1 MTPLDSGDIGDALQ
15 ACIKAFIVKPH
26 QTKPTFYSKMLKS
39 RQLIINTKLVQTQT
53 VQKIKFVRFFPK
65 FETGNEPNPKLLN
78 EHLTGYLEFPSGK
91 ITFKGKYLTGQV
103 KHKRGF
109 ISYTLQA
116 IAHYLVSN
124 FIGNCTFVLDVKMP
138 SWHQHDYPAHSF
150 YVCSFIWQFHF

>member
-1 MTPLDSGDIGDALQ
+1 M
-15 ACIKAFIVKPH
+15 
-26 QTKPTFYSKMLKS
+26 
-39 RQLIINTKLVQTQT
+39 QT

-65 FETGNEPNPKLLN
+65 FETGNEPNPQLLN
-78 EHLTGYLEFPSGK
+78 EHFTGYLEFPPGK

-124 FIGNCTFVLDVKMP
+124 FIGNCTFVLDAKMP
-138 SWHQHDYPAHSF
+138 SWH
-150 YVCSFIWQFHF
+150 